1 MTLKLST
8 AAGAL
13 FSAALLAGSLT
24 VLPNAAVAQD
34 ANSKAPAAGNGAQG
48 QPPKGWFKA
57 CTKQADN
64 DVCIVQNLVS
74 ASSGQLITAIGLIT
88 VQGKVNRKLLQV
100 SVPSARL
107 IQPGIGMQIDNG
119 QTQKLDYAVCMPD
132 KCVAEVPLTDQM
144 IASFKKGGQVTFTS
158 VNFQRQPNPIKVS
171 LQGFTDAFDG
181 PPMKQSDLEQR
192 QKLLQQEMQKKAE
205 EARKKLEAA
214 QEKAKSG
221 K

>member
-1 MTLKLST
+1 MTLKTST
-8 AAGAL
+8 AAAAL
-13 FSAALLAGSLT
+13 FSVLLGGSLT
-24 VLPNAAVAQD
+24 MLPGAAVAQD
-34 ANSKAPAAGNGAQG
+34 SNAQAPAADSGAPA

-74 ASSGQLITAIGLIT
+74 ASNGQLITAVGLIT

-100 SVPSARL
+100 SVPSARMV
-107 IQPGIGMQIDNG
+107 QPGIGMQIDTG

-144 IASFKKGGQVTFTS
+144 IASFKKGGEVTFTS

-181 PPMKQSDLEQR
+181 PPMKQSDLQQR
-192 QKLLQQEMQKKAE
+192 QKLLQEQMQKKAE

-214 QEKAKSG
+214 QEKAKS
-221 K
+221 KK

>member
-1 MTLKLST
+1 MTLKRST
-8 AAGAL
+8 AAAAL

-24 VLPNAAVAQD
+24 VPPGAAMAQD
-34 ANSKAPAAGNGAQG
+34 ANSKAPAADSGAPG

-74 ASSGQLITAIGLIT
+74 ASNGQLITAIGLIT

-119 QTQKLDYAVCMPD
+119 QSQKLDYAVCMPD

-144 IASFKKGGQVTFTS
+144 ISSFKKGGEVTFTS

-192 QKLLQQEMQKKAE
+192 QKLLQQQMQKRAE

-214 QEKAKSG
+214 QQKAKSG